1 MGDLFNLEPKSAPAG
16 PVECLGMTFPNDEE
30 RRKHFIGLLREK
42 LKDPEFRMIEGF
54 PIGSDE
60 DILALSDPPYYTAC
74 PNPFI
79 ADFIKHYGKPYDSAT
94 DDYHREPFASDTGAG
109 KTHAIY
115 TAHSYHSKIPH
126 LATMPCILHYTEPG
140 DIVLDG
146 FSGSGMT
153 GVAAQLCGQ
162 PEVEFKASLEMEW
175 KKKGLPSPH
184 WGARRPILIDLSPV
198 ANFIAYNLNLDVSA
212 REFKKAADS
221 FFKKIEAELGWMY
234 ETLHTDGKRVSVQNQ
249 EIWQDFIRSMIP
261 PGITQFFFF
270 DGEKIQAIAADDHSE
285 VRLKS
290 SLEAALGIQYINRL
304 AADILYI
311 KNEERKGF
319 VEISDEDLDFKQSE
333 LKKERSKLTR
343 RQAEREQVQQELAE
357 FKQQLED
364 ARKRFTAAFQS
375 EPETRETM
383 RTNEKKRVQAVNRL
397 AQVESEIR
405 ALCEKTLPFAITG
418 RLFEPMRQQIESE
431 RESAGSEAIRENAA
445 SLAKRLMRV
454 VEEPE
459 PIYRETLSA
468 EKMAELEQRIFRL
481 LREGDS
487 RGAVARILDLSDRDA
502 ARVLNKMEALESGE
516 VFLLRPL
523 LEEKQELAAQIRRL
537 EGLSQ
542 IGLLSESER
551 ELFEQLQTEME
562 GCSTQIGRKTE
573 QLRVLEDEVLSL
585 KKRIT
590 AIEMEIENLFEK
602 HHVSKERAE
611 FFQECDAIAGVLN
624 QFMVRLR
631 KNKVH
636 LLQEKTFEMY
646 CLLSSRSGLIKDI
659 IIDDKTY
666 EVRISDRNG
675 HEIKKSG
682 LSAGEK
688 EVFAVSLLWGLAQT
702 SQLKLPIVI
711 DTPLS
716 RLDSTHRDNIVNN
729 YFPSAGEQVVI
740 LSTDT
745 EIDKDYYRTLKTR
758 LSGAGIL
765 VFDQQRELTT
775 FKEGYFWEN

>member
-1 MGDLFNLEPKSAPAG
+1 MKFRKLIIENYKSFQFATEIRF
-16 PVECLGMTFPNDEE
+16 PVGEDGRSIFLIGGMN
-30 RRKHFIGLLREK
+30 
-42 LKDPEFRMIEGF
+42 
-54 PIGSDE
+54 
-60 DILALSDPPYYTAC
+60 
-74 PNPFI
+74 
-79 ADFIKHYGKPYDSAT
+79 
-94 DDYHREPFASDTGAG
+94 GAG
-109 KTHAIY
+109 KTSIMEAINFCLY
-115 TAHSYHSKIPH
+115 GAKPDEIFRNINRREKARGNALVSFELVMEMDDLSELVVKRSWS
-126 LATMPCILHYTEPG
+126 A
-140 DIVLDG
+140 
-146 FSGSGMT
+146 
-153 GVAAQLCGQ
+153 GVADD
-162 PEVEFKASLEMEW
+162 PK
-175 KKKGLPSPH
+175 P
-184 WGARRPILIDLSPV
+184 RDL
-198 ANFIAYNLNLDVSA
+198 
-212 REFKKAADS
+212 
-221 FFKKIEAELGWMY
+221 AERLVVVR
-234 ETLHTDGKRVSVQNQ
+234 DGKRVSVQNQ

-304 AADILYI
+304 ASDILYI

-333 LKKERSKLTR
+333 LKKERSKLIR
-343 RQAEREQVQQELAE
+343 RQKDRERVQQELEE

-364 ARKRFTAAFQS
+364 ARQRFAAAFHT

-383 RTNEKKRVQAVNRL
+383 RANEKKRLQAANRL

-418 RLFEPMRQQIESE
+418 RLFDPMRRQIEAE
-431 RESAGSEAIRENAA
+431 RESAGSEAIREHAA
-445 SLAKRLMRV
+445 SLAKRIVRV

-459 PIYRETLSA
+459 PIYREKLSS
-468 EKMAELEQRIFRL
+468 EKMAELERRIFRL
-481 LREGDS
+481 LKEGNPQGEVD
-487 RGAVARILDLSDRDA
+487 RILDLSDRDA
-502 ARVLNKMEALESGE
+502 ARVLNKMESLESGD
-516 VFLLRPL
+516 VFLLKPL
-523 LEEKQELAAQIRRL
+523 LEEKRELISQVRKL

-542 IGLLSESER
+542 ASLLTESER
-551 ELFEQLQTEME
+551 ELFEQLQAEME
-562 GCSTQIGRKTE
+562 GCSTQIGRKSE
-573 QLRVLEDEVLSL
+573 QLRLLEEEILSL
-585 KKRIT
+585 EKQIT
-590 AIEMEIENLFEK
+590 AIEMEIEKLYEK

-611 FFQECDAIAGVLN
+611 FIQECDAIAGVLN
-624 QFMVRLR
+624 QFVVRLR

-636 LLQEKTFEMY
+636 LLQEKTLEMY
-646 CLLSSRSGLIKDI
+646 RLLSSRSGLIKDI

-702 SQLKLPIVI
+702 SQLKLPIII

-729 YFPSAGEQVVI
+729 YFPNAGEQVII

-745 EIDKDYYRTLKTR
+745 EIDKDYYRLLKTR
-758 LSGAGIL
+758 LSGAGSL

-775 FKEGYFWEN
+775 FREGYFWEN

>member
-1 MGDLFNLEPKSAPAG
+1 MKFRKLTIENYKSFQFATEIRF
-16 PVECLGMTFPNDEE
+16 PVGEDGRSIFLIGGMN
-30 RRKHFIGLLREK
+30 
-42 LKDPEFRMIEGF
+42 
-54 PIGSDE
+54 
-60 DILALSDPPYYTAC
+60 
-74 PNPFI
+74 
-79 ADFIKHYGKPYDSAT
+79 
-94 DDYHREPFASDTGAG
+94 GAG
-109 KTHAIY
+109 KTSIMEAVNFCLY
-115 TAHSYHSKIPH
+115 GAK
-126 LATMPCILHYTEPG
+126 
-140 DIVLDG
+140 LDEIFRSINRREKARG
-146 FSGSGMT
+146 NASVSFELVMEMDDLSELVVKRSWSA
-153 GVAAQLCGQ
+153 GVADD
-162 PEVEFKASLEMEW
+162 PKP
-175 KKKGLPSPH
+175 K
-184 WGARRPILIDLSPV
+184 DLTERLV
-198 ANFIAYNLNLDVSA
+198 VV
-212 REFKKAADS
+212 R
-221 FFKKIEAELGWMY
+221 
-234 ETLHTDGKRVSVQNQ
+234 DGKRVSVQNQ

-343 RQAEREQVQQELAE
+343 RQTEREHVQQELAE
-357 FKQQLED
+357 FRQQLED
-364 ARKRFTAAFQS
+364 ARNRFTAAFQA

-383 RTNEKKRVQAVNRL
+383 RANEKKRVQAVNRL

-405 ALCEKTLPFAITG
+405 GLCEKTLPFAITG

-431 RESAGSEAIRENAA
+431 RDSVGSEAIRENAA
-445 SLAKRLMRV
+445 SLAKRIVRV

-459 PIYRETLSA
+459 PIYRETLSH
-468 EKMAELEQRIFRL
+468 EKMVELERRIFRL

-487 RGAVARILDLSDRDA
+487 RGVMARILDLSDRDA

-516 VFLLRPL
+516 IFLLRPL
-523 LEEKQELAAQIRRL
+523 LEEKRELAAQIRRL
-537 EGLSQ
+537 EGLSRT
-542 IGLLSESER
+542 GLLSESEK

-573 QLRVLEDEVLSL
+573 QLRLLEEEILSL
-585 KKRIT
+585 EKRIT
-590 AIEMEIENLFEK
+590 AIELEIEKLYEK
-602 HHVSKERAE
+602 HHVSRERVE
-611 FFQECDAIAGVLN
+611 FIQECDAIAGVLN

-646 CLLSSRSGLIKDI
+646 RQLSSRSGLIKDI

-666 EVRISDRNG
+666 EMRISDRNG

-729 YFPSAGEQVVI
+729 YFPNAGEQVII

-745 EIDKDYYRTLKTR
+745 EIDKDYYRILKTR